1 MTECNVSA
9 CPEHWRCDQIH
20 EATCCAT
27 YRLECKKRDD
37 KEAKSKGF
45 RRGKCEECGKVFWVE
60 VKRSPMPLTCSE
72 ACGDA
77 RRKRMHAV
85 YDKQKRASAVLEDQR

>member
-27 YRLECKKRDD
+27 YRLERKKRE
-37 KEAKSKGF
+37 KLYNEAM
-45 RRGKCEECGKVFWVE
+45 R
-60 VKRSPMPLTCSE
+60 VK
-72 ACGDA
+72 
-77 RRKRMHAV
+77 AV
-85 YDKQKRASAVLEDQR
+85 YYKQRRASAVLEDPR